1 MLIMNTNF
9 FNRTI
14 RGLSILLLGILVAC
28 GSSSEENGE
37 SEDQSFVVETDVSKM
52 RNVDQML
59 NLTGNVRPFE
69 QNQIS
74 PALQQRIKQIY
85 VEVGDEVRKG
95 QLLVQMDSSQLRQT
109 RVQLEN
115 LKKEYARLDTLHKT
129 GGVSQQQLDQIKTE
143 LDVTRSSYENLQEN
157 TQLESPINGVVTA
170 RNFEDGDMF
179 AAGAGAI
186 LTVMQINPVQVDI
199 NVPESFFPLVHKNM
213 PVKMQLDVY
222 PDTTFAGE
230 VHLKHPTVDPAT
242 RTFTVETKFSNSD
255 KLIRPGMFG
264 RIHMVFKT
272 LERVTVPDLAI
283 QRQQGTNDKFVFVV
297 EDGKAVRKVVKTGR
311 RIKNFYEITSGLS
324 AGEEVITAGH
334 AGLLDGTPV
343 EVTD

>member
-1 MLIMNTNF
+1 MNTTF
-9 FNRTI
+9 FNPII
-14 RGLSILLLGILVAC
+14 RGLSILLLGTLIAC
-28 GSSSEENGE
+28 GTSSEDDGDT
-37 SEDQSFVVETDVSKM
+37 EDQSFVVETGVSKI
-52 RNVDQML
+52 RNVDQRL
-59 NLTGNVRPFE
+59 ELTGNVRPFE

-74 PALQQRIKQIY
+74 PAMQQRINRIF

-95 QLLVQMDSSQLRQT
+95 EVLVRMDSSQLRQT

-129 GGVSQQQLDQIKTE
+129 GGVSQQQLDQIRTE

-157 TQLESPINGVVTA
+157 TQLVSPIDGVVTA

-186 LTVMQINPVQVDI
+186 LTVMQLNPVQVDV
-199 NVPESFFPLVHKNM
+199 NVPESFFPSVHKEM
-213 PVKMQLDVY
+213 PVKLQLDVY
-222 PDTTFAGE
+222 PDTTFTGE
-230 VHLKHPTVDPAT
+230 VHLKHPTVDPST
-242 RTFTVETKFSNSD
+242 RTFTVETKFPNAD
-255 KLIRPGMFG
+255 KHIRPGMFG
-264 RIHMVFKT
+264 RINMVFET

-311 RIKNFYEITSGLS
+311 RIDDFYEITSGLS

-334 AGLLDGTPV
+334 SGLLDGTPV